1 MENCFFLLC
10 FSRSEDLYRNS
21 DMILPAKLRQ
31 ASQKRHFP
39 RVYAFYLGPIQETE
53 GSVFP
58 ANFKG
63 LDAIALW
70 ALWRKLFN
78 LDLLCGCTTLSYT
91 P

>member
-1 MENCFFLLC
+1 MENCFLLLC
-10 FSRSEDLYRNS
+10 LSRSEDLYRNS

-63 LDAIALW
+63 LDAIANCGPSGANSLIW
-70 ALWRKLFN
+70 IFY
-78 LDLLCGCTTLSYT
+78 LDVQL
-91 P
+91 